1 MASVK
6 SERLDP
12 AVLLKVAA
20 HAGSGS
26 STPVAASIA
35 KAYGQ
40 AIDATLIE
48 EFTEEPDGITAVI
61 DGINIRM
68 GDASYMEK
76 NGITVADPVGESV
89 TVYMSVNDQYAGCI
103 YLSDTIRDDARASFS
118 AVSGA
123 GCECIMLSADSPEK
137 TRTAAVSAGVR
148 EYYAQCMPMDRL
160 EKIQEIK
167 ERYPVNSVL
176 YVGEASGDSACFSA
190 ADIGVCVDGLASE
203 TAMQTGS
210 AVIMDKSASPIAG
223 AIDAAKATRSTVRQL
238 LLAVLAV
245 KAVLLI
251 LALLG
256 VTYQLWF
263 AAMLDTVAGIAGI
276 LFSSRIWTEHK

>member
-1 MASVK
+1 
-6 SERLDP
+6 
-12 AVLLKVAA
+12 
-20 HAGSGS
+20 
-26 STPVAASIA
+26 
-35 KAYGQ
+35 
-40 AIDATLIE
+40 
-48 EFTEEPDGITAVI
+48 
-61 DGINIRM
+61 
-68 GDASYMEK
+68 
-76 NGITVADPVGESV
+76 
-89 TVYMSVNDQYAGCI
+89 
-103 YLSDTIRDDARASFS
+103 
-118 AVSGA
+118 
-123 GCECIMLSADSPEK
+123 
-137 TRTAAVSAGVR
+137 
-148 EYYAQCMPMDRL
+148 MPMDRL

>member
-1 MASVK
+1 M
-6 SERLDP
+6 
-12 AVLLKVAA
+12 
-20 HAGSGS
+20 
-26 STPVAASIA
+26 
-35 KAYGQ
+35 
-40 AIDATLIE
+40 
-48 EFTEEPDGITAVI
+48 
-61 DGINIRM
+61 
-68 GDASYMEK
+68 
-76 NGITVADPVGESV
+76 
-89 TVYMSVNDQYAGCI
+89 
-103 YLSDTIRDDARASFS
+103 
-118 AVSGA
+118 
-123 GCECIMLSADSPEK
+123 
-137 TRTAAVSAGVR
+137 
-148 EYYAQCMPMDRL
+148 
-160 EKIQEIK
+160 
-167 ERYPVNSVL
+167 
-176 YVGEASGDSACFSA
+176 GEASGDSACFSA